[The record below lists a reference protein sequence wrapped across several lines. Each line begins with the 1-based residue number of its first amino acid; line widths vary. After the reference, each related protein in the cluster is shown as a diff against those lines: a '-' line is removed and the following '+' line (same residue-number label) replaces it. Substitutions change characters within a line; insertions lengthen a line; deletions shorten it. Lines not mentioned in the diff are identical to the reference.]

1 MNSLSFSLISQRT
14 FCLVALAF
22 LAFGQKNLPGQE
34 QEAPKYTVEE
44 YKAYQDIAS
53 EASPAKKTGL
63 VVTFLKTYPKSALKP
78 NVVAAYQ
85 GVINNLQ
92 AAKNWQEIITLGQQ
106 YLAAASDDIFTIS
119 MLATAYQQSKNYR
132 QFVAFGEKVFAQK
145 ATPNLAYY
153 LAKAYLELNDNP
165 KFLQWGEKTAQLMPE
180 NHEILL
186 ELTRRFGASQN
197 NAQAAKYARLAIKA
211 MQSAKMPE
219 GTSEQTWKQYQTNLY
234 GICYAVIGN
243 VASENGDYN
252 TAVTNLE
259 NSLKYFKLNDLVYYN
274 LGLSYWR
281 LSKIDLAMLNLAK
294 AYVLNKSTSRAAKG
308 HLDNLYKST
317 HQQSLAGEERIIA
330 RAQQDLKQ

>member
-1 MNSLSFSLISQRT
+1 
-14 FCLVALAF
+14 V
-22 LAFGQKNLPGQE
+22 FGQKNLPGQE
-34 QEAPKYTVEE
+34 QEAPKYTIEE
-44 YKAYQDIAS
+44 YKAYQDIAA

-63 VVTFLKTYPKSALKP
+63 VVAFLKTYPKSALKP

-85 GVINNLQ
+85 GAINDLQ
-92 AAKNWQEIITLGQQ
+92 KAQNWQEIITLGQQ

-132 QFVAFGEKVFAQK
+132 QFVAFGEKVFAHK
-145 ATPNLAYY
+145 PTPNIAYY
-153 LAKAYLELNDNP
+153 LAKAYLEMNDNP

-197 NAQAAKYARLAIKA
+197 NAQAAKYGRLAIKA

-219 GTSEQTWKQYQTNLY
+219 GTPEQTWKQYQTNLY

-252 TAVTNLE
+252 TAATNLE

-294 AYVLNKSTSRAAKG
+294 AYVMNKSTSRAAKG

>member
-1 MNSLSFSLISQRT
+1 MISPSFSLISQRT
-14 FCLVALAF
+14 FCFVVLAF
-22 LAFGQKNLPGQE
+22 LAFGQKYLPGQE

-53 EASPAKKTGL
+53 EASPVKKTGL
-63 VVTFLKTYPKSALKP
+63 VVTFLKTYPQSALKP

-85 GVINNLQ
+85 GAINDLQ
-92 AAKNWQEIITLGQQ
+92 KAQNWQEIITLGHQ

-132 QFVAFGEKVFAQK
+132 QFVAFGEKVFAHK
-145 ATPNLAYY
+145 PTPNIAYY
-153 LAKAYLELNDNP
+153 LAKAYLEMNDNP

-219 GTSEQTWKQYQTNLY
+219 GTPEQTWKQYQTNLY
-234 GICYAVIGN
+234 GICYAVTGN
-243 VASENGDYN
+243 VAYENRDYN
-252 TAVTNLE
+252 SAVTNLE
-259 NSLKYFKLNDLVYYN
+259 NALKYYKKNDLVYYN
-274 LGLSYWR
+274 LGQSYWQ
-281 LSKIDLAMLNLAK
+281 LNKIDMAMLNLAK
-294 AYVLNKSTSRAAKG
+294 AYLLNGSTSRAAKG
-308 HLDNLYKST
+308 HLDNLYKTT
-317 HQQSLAGEERIIA
+317 HQQSLAGEDRIIT
-330 RAQQDLKQ
+330 RAQQELKQ